1 MTYEQCLSALDGRQ
15 RFSPLPGL
23 ERIARLLRRL
33 GDPHER
39 LKCVHVAGTNGKG
52 SVCAMTA
59 SVLQKAG
66 YRTGLFVSPHL
77 LDFRERFRIDGQ
89 MIPEED
95 FCRWTE
101 QVLDA
106 QEALE
111 AQEFE
116 PANEFE
122 LITAIGL
129 CWFAEQ
135 NCDYVVLETGLGGRC
150 DATNVIRAPAVACI
164 TSVSFDHTAQ
174 LGDTIVQIAT
184 EKAGIIKP
192 GCMIVTPCT
201 QAPDALRTT
210 RFTCIRRGAGLRVTS
225 LPEIKRSGLDGTDIC
240 YDDGLEVHVPLPG
253 IHQTEN
259 AACAIELCRL
269 LNVPDETIAAGIA
282 ATYWPGRLQIV
293 RKDPLILIDAG
304 HNYSGMHMLCVTLDS
319 VLRGKSITAIVAM
332 MRDKDY
338 ADCIRQIASRSR
350 RLIGTAVD
358 DSRALDPAVVAST
371 AARACSDAYA
381 APNLGHALAMALR
394 EMEPDGV
401 LVICGSVYL
410 AGEALRLLGETAE
423 RNLPQ

>member
-1 MTYEQCLSALDGRQ
+1 MTIDACLNALEGRQ
-15 RFSPLPGL
+15 RFSTLPGL
-23 ERIARLLRRL
+23 ERIARLLRLL
-33 GDPHER
+33 GDPQDSLR
-39 LKCVHVAGTNGKG
+39 CVHVAGTNGKG

-66 YRTGLFVSPHL
+66 YRTGLYTSPHL
-77 LDFRERFRIDGQ
+77 VDFRERFRIDGR
-89 MIPEED
+89 MISEAD

-101 QVLDA
+101 TVLGA
-106 QEALE
+106 QESLE
-111 AQEFE
+111 AEEFE

-122 LITAIGL
+122 LLTAIGF

-135 NCDYVVLETGLGGRC
+135 GCDYVVLEAGLGGRC
-150 DATNVIRAPAVACI
+150 DATNVIHAPAVACI

-174 LGDTIVQIAT
+174 LGDTIVQIAA

-210 RFTCIRRGAGLRVTS
+210 RFTCVRRGAGLRVTS
-225 LPEIKRSGLDGTDIC
+225 LPEIVRIGLDGTDIR

-259 AACAIELCRL
+259 AACAIELSRL
-269 LNVPDETIAAGIA
+269 LNVPDETIAGGIA
-282 ATYWPGRLQIV
+282 ATHWPGRLQVV
-293 RKDPLILIDAG
+293 RRDPLILIDAG
-304 HNYSGMHMLCVTLDS
+304 HNHGGMYMLCCMLDT
-319 VLRGKSITAIVAM
+319 VLRGKSVTAVVGM

-338 ADCIRQIASRSR
+338 ADCIRQIACRAR

-358 DSRALDPAVVAST
+358 DPRALDPAVVAST
-371 AARACSDAYA
+371 AACACSDAHA
-381 APNLGHALAMALR
+381 APDLRQALAMALR
-394 EMEPDGV
+394 GMEPDGV

-410 AGEALRLLGETAE
+410 AGEALRLLGEPE
-423 RNLPQ
+423 G